1 MEVEKVLQTPT
12 RPLRANEPFL
22 RNATGRVLPE
32 WKFYTIG
39 IGLLEIDPGKRSENI
54 DAPWRDAEV
63 EPRLGVEG
71 DCDPPT
77 PRYLISEASSAANS
91 SIQSLSPG
99 ARSNHLVV
107 KLSQFEDRRD
117 LLLGSSGLPECAIE
131 GPVVFRHPTLAP
143 TIRGERSTLHPIMNC
158 RGACW
163 SAISASAPRDASA
176 KSTPRRTPR
185 RKLSW

>member
-1 MEVEKVLQTPT
+1 MEVEKVLRTPT

-39 IGLLEIDPGKRSENI
+39 IGLLEIDPGNRSENI

-77 PRYLISEASSAANS
+77 TRYLISEASSAANS

-117 LLLGSSGLPECAIE
+117 LLFGSSGLPECAIE

-143 TIRGERSTLHPIMNC
+143 HHT
-158 RGACW
+158 
-163 SAISASAPRDASA
+163 
-176 KSTPRRTPR
+176 RRTKHFTSDYELSR
-185 RKLSW
+185 RMLECDLRKCSSRCFRQEHAAANAAA